1 MYEPFF
7 SICHP
12 FLGDYVRLRQN
23 PQWKKMCCHTNDQ
36 YVVFADIINKITR
49 TGGKVSWEDFL
60 LPWTLVSLRASLL
73 NIIEYK
79 DKRGSVDNCH
89 GYCQCVPINRGTVSV
104 SYCET
109 SKCAIVS
116 SSSGG
121 ESYTKVCLSC
131 QYTQRLNMNLTAI
144 NSSWAKK
151 VHLKPKVRQ
160 DYKEIYL
167 PAFNGHF
174 LFQFVPILFVIS
186 TSSMLILDQRTMQIK
201 YRWGPSLTG
210 IKYHLIILVLEV
222 PVDKFKLS
230 FELNF

>member
-60 LPWTLVSLRASLL
+60 LPWTFVSLRASVL

-79 DKRGSVDNCH
+79 DKRGSDTCH
-89 GYCQCVPINRGTVSV
+89 GNCIIWRWT
-104 SYCET
+104 
-109 SKCAIVS
+109 
-116 SSSGG
+116 
-121 ESYTKVCLSC
+121 YTKVCLSC

-201 YRWGPSLTG
+201 YRWGASLTG

-230 FELNF
+230 FELNI